1 MSPRLIY
8 FIMKQPLISVII
20 PNYNHAKYLD
30 ERIRSVIN
38 QTYQNYEVIILD
50 DCSPDNGESRAVI
63 EKYRGNSHVKHIVY
77 NELNSGSTFI
87 QWRKGFDLAIGDII
101 WIAESDDYCSNN
113 FLEEIAGCW
122 INYPSC
128 TVVQCMSNYV
138 WEDGESLDPEKVY
151 NGKIIREQGLQ
162 AIKRRML
169 CSNFYIPNASAV
181 TFRRDV
187 AMKIPNDYMD
197 YKASG
202 DRLFWI
208 YMLEHGDLCTINKP
222 LSFFRQ
228 HRNKV
233 SSRKEQDGTQ
243 CEENFRINKYL
254 HQKGYVKGIYRL
266 LEYSYYWNY
275 IKYHNFQDEGVK
287 KRLKQLW
294 FPKWWHCE
302 LTKKVA
308 SLFVMITGVDKN

>member
-1 MSPRLIY
+1 
-8 FIMKQPLISVII
+8 MKYPLISVII

-30 ERIRSVIN
+30 ERISTVLN

-50 DCSPDNGESRAVI
+50 DCSPDNGESKTRI
-63 EKYRGNSHVKHIVY
+63 EKYRNNIHIKHIIY
-77 NELNSGSTFI
+77 NKTNSGSTFI
-87 QWRKGFDLAIGDII
+87 QWRKGFELAKGDII

-113 FLEEIAGCW
+113 FLDELVACW
-122 INYPSC
+122 IKYPTC
-128 TVVQCMSNYV
+128 TIIQCLSKYI
-138 WEDGESLDPEKVY
+138 WENGESLHPNKVY
-151 NGKIIREQGLQ
+151 NGKIVYEIGTL
-162 AIKRRML
+162 AIKRHMI

-187 AMKIPNDYMD
+187 AMEIPNDYMD

-222 LSFFRQ
+222 LSYFRQ

-233 SSRKEQDGTQ
+233 SSRKELDGTQ
-243 CEENFRINKYL
+243 CKENYRINQYL
-254 HQKGYVKGIYRL
+254 REKGYIKGLYRL

-275 IKYHNFQDEGVK
+275 IKYHEFQDENVRRK
-287 KRLKQLW
+287 LKQLW

-302 LTKKVA
+302 LTKKIS
-308 SLFVMITGVDKN
+308 SLIIVIARIEKF